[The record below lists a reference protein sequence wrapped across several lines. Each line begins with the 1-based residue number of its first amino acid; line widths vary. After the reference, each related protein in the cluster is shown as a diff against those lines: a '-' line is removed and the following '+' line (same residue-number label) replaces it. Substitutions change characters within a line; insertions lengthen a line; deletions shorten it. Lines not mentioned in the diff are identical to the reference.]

1 MLPRCK
7 STTLTACLFLG
18 LAVTAPP
25 ALLARQNPAPSGVR
39 VQGTGTSVTISWAP
53 LEVSGI
59 TYRVLRA
66 MDARTTGTDLTTP
79 VTAASF
85 VDATTAPATTY
96 YYQVVAVYRRENVAS
111 VPVAFTTAPLITVR
125 SVIGTQPLAVAPT
138 TTTLISRSAETL
150 TSASR
155 VASAPP
161 PPANLTA
168 VPAGFKSVSL
178 TWAVVSGVSSYRV
191 FGPALPAA
199 GVVVTAQ
206 PYRVTDVP
214 SGAQTFAISSEY
226 TGVANGPGL
235 PKSTVVVAPFSGMAA
250 STALEQGSIVAN
262 FDFNVTAAEPLTFH
276 LYRDD
281 GRGGAQ
287 SELTTGVSWNRSAG
301 SLPGIAHIT
310 GRSSPGN
317 LVPGLDYKYQ
327 IAVGVAGGDLIPT
340 PLMPLRIPLAPA
352 NLSAAPA
359 AEFKTVS
366 LTWALVPGVAT
377 YRMFGPTLP
386 AAGVMVSAQPYRVM
400 NVPSGAQTFAISSEY
415 GGVTNGPSLPQSTV
429 IVPPFYGMTASIGI
443 ERNSTIVDFD
453 FNVTTTDP
461 LTFRLYRDDG
471 RGGEQK
477 EITAG
482 LAWNRNAG
490 GVPGITH
497 ITGRSFPTD
506 LQAGLEYKYQVA
518 AVLANGDLIPTL
530 IMSVRIPQF
539 MVRGTVPLANDR
551 VVIDWNP
558 FGTAPYQV
566 KKGVWTPQA
575 NGNTAL
581 LLDFIRDAAGNPVNF
596 SGVRYEDTVVQ
607 HGVHYVY
614 EVCARTAL
622 PYTPGLVCPAVDV
635 LVP

>member
-1 MLPRCK
+1 MLPRLK

-18 LAVTAPP
+18 FAITGPT

-53 LEVSGI
+53 LELSGI

-66 MDARTTGTDLTTP
+66 LDARTTGTDLTSP

-85 VDATTAPATTY
+85 VDATTSPATTY

-111 VPVAFTTAPLITVR
+111 VPVAFTTPALVTVR
-125 SVIGTQPLAVAPT
+125 SVTGTQPLAVAPT

-199 GVVVTAQ
+199 GVMVSSQ

-214 SGAQTFAISSEY
+214 SGAQTFTISSEY
-226 TGVANGPGL
+226 TGASNGPGL

-301 SLPGIAHIT
+301 SVPGIAHIT

-352 NLSAAPA
+352 NLTAAPA

-386 AAGVMVSAQPYRVM
+386 AAGVMVSGQPYRVM

-415 GGVTNGPSLPQSTV
+415 GGVTNGPSLPHSTV
-429 IVPPFYGMTASIGI
+429 IVPPFYGVTPGLSVERTSTA
-443 ERNSTIVDFD
+443 VDINFT
-453 FNVTTTDP
+453 VTAAEA
-461 LTFRLYRDDG
+461 LTFHLYRDDG
-471 RGGEQK
+471 KGGEQK
-477 EITAG
+477 EITSSVQWARLAG
-482 LAWNRNAG
+482 PL
-490 GVPGITH
+490 PGTAQVQ
-497 ITGRSFPTD
+497 GRSFPTD
-506 LQAGLEYKYQVA
+506 LMAGLEYKYQLAVA
-518 AVLANGDLIPTL
+518 LATGDLIPTPF
-530 IMSVRIPQF
+530 ISVRIPQF
-539 MVRGTVPLANDR
+539 LVRATVPLSNDR
-551 VVIDWNP
+551 AVVEWNL
-558 FGTAPYQV
+558 FGTAPYRV
-566 KKGVWTPQA
+566 RKGVQTLLA
-575 NGNTAL
+575 NGAL
-581 LLDFIRDAAGNPVNF
+581 SLPMDFIRDAAGNPINF
-596 SGVRYEDTVVQ
+596 TGVKFEDFVVQ
-607 HGVHYVY
+607 HGITYFY
-614 EVCARTAL
+614 EVCANTVA
-622 PYTPGLVCPAVDV
+622 PYTQGMSCPGVAVA
-635 LVP
+635 VP